1 MTRVIFISIIV
12 FLLLASCVSQT
23 QPSPTSLPTSTASK
37 TPSPMRTR
45 TSTQASSETV
55 LPLITPS
62 TMLPCPGPRST
73 IVPEFRTLTEEC
85 SPSLYSEDKT
95 CPRSL
100 SEEIHDYI
108 LNGGDLQTAYE
119 TLRAHVS
126 WTSGNPPSFDEDELS
141 YTDITGDSLPELIV
155 IVRPGIDAWL
165 DIFSCQNGYFQQIT
179 PYSEDIFE
187 RITIDSIQDLNL
199 DGISDLVVFESYTF
213 LGGGTNDAVHIY
225 EWHDNSFTEHHLS
238 SSNTKEYQI
247 KDIDGNGFKEIV
259 IIGDDTFFTWKCG
272 ENAYPWRKETYIYSW
287 DGVDYNLIFEYSP
300 PIYRYQAIQDGDRE
314 TLQGRYDRALEYY
327 QAVIFDRNLE
337 WFSPERR
344 QYLVSECENNYKPTP
359 TPLIMPVLDQ
369 DEYPKLAAYAY
380 YRILLINVFQMD
392 LESAKKNFGILK
404 QTYGQDFPGYP
415 YVELATTFWN
425 EFQASSDMTIAC
437 EQAIQYATSHPEIL
451 TVLGSD
457 YHGWEQNYFYQPED
471 VCPFH

>member
-1 MTRVIFISIIV
+1 MTRVIFTSLVIV
-12 FLLLASCVSQT
+12 FLLTSCAPQSLPTPT
-23 QPSPTSLPTSTASK
+23 QPTSTASK
-37 TPSPMRTR
+37 SLSPSRTK
-45 TSTQASSETV
+45 TSTQTPSVTA
-55 LPLITPS
+55 LPQITPS
-62 TMLPCPGPRST
+62 TMLPCPGPRSN

-85 SPSLYSEDKT
+85 SPSLHSEDKT

-100 SEEIHDYI
+100 SEEIRDYI
-108 LNGGDLQTAYE
+108 LSGGDLQTAYE

-126 WTSGNPPSFDEDELS
+126 WTSGNQPSFDEDELS

-165 DIFSCQNGYFQQIT
+165 DIFSCQNGYYQQIT
-179 PYSEDIFE
+179 PYSEDFFE
-187 RITIDSIQDLNL
+187 RITIDFIQDLNL

-213 LGGGTNDAVHIY
+213 LGGGTNDTVHIY
-225 EWHDNSFTEHHLS
+225 EWLDNSFGEYHLS

-259 IIGDDTFFTWKCG
+259 IIGDDTFLTWKCA

-287 DGVDYNLIFEYSP
+287 DGVDYNLILEYSP
-300 PIYRYQAIQDGDRE
+300 PFYRYQAIQDGDRE

-327 QAVIFDRNLE
+327 QEAIFDRKLE

-380 YRILLINVFQMD
+380 YRILLINALQGD
-392 LESAKKNFGILK
+392 LNSAKNSYETLVK
-404 QTYGQDFPGYP
+404 TYGNESPGHP
-415 YVELATTFWN
+415 YVEIASAFWN
-425 EFQASSDMTIAC
+425 EYQASSNMAKAC
-437 EQAIQYATSHPEIL
+437 GLAILYAESHPEIL
-451 TVLGSD
+451 RVLGSD
-457 YHGWEQNYFYQPED
+457 YHGLEQNYFYQPED